1 VTPQVL
7 GAAGRP
13 PRVRVA
19 VSSSPRNARW
29 VPRQQCPRGEAWSLH
44 FHGVFDFMRWV
55 AHSPWTSPGFGG
67 LSSIIGLPHFRA
79 SAEEGAVHV
88 SLSGFERSPLTF
100 VVYLALNKC
109 IFADLLSPV
118 VCLLH
123 AGDYWKTQSGLQLLL
138 HSIRSCTFCGG
149 YWTEMSHFAHVLV
162 VWRRVELCNGGA
174 SI

>member
-1 VTPQVL
+1 
-7 GAAGRP
+7 
-13 PRVRVA
+13 
-19 VSSSPRNARW
+19 
-29 VPRQQCPRGEAWSLH
+29 
-44 FHGVFDFMRWV
+44 MRWV

-79 SAEEGAVHV
+79 SEGVVHV
-88 SLSGFERSPLTF
+88 SLSGSERSSLSF
-100 VVYLALNKC
+100 AVDLALKKC

-118 VCLLH
+118 VCLLR
-123 AGDYWKTQSGLQLLL
+123 AGDDWKIQNGLQLLL
-138 HSIRSCTFCGG
+138 HSIRIRKFCGR